1 VYTLAALL
9 ALLPHVDRLA
19 RLLRRGRRP
28 VVAAGPLAMA
38 HPSQVGDPD

>member
-9 ALLPHVDRLA
+9 ALLPHLDRLG

-28 VVAAGPLAMA
+28 VVTAGPFAMV
-38 HPSQVGDPD
+38 HPPQAGDPH